1 MTKRNINCS
10 HPQQNVLLSCWARR
24 QRKPRWNLRWIRA
37 ARAALLTRFAAKPQT
52 SLRQGVITNDR
63 RASRHQARTRP
74 LASTRRAGRRPRS
87 GSISPVTACD
97 VHASTKHRKRGYRHI
112 GPSIFSQSSSAR
124 SSSAHLWRWARS
136 SEFGEYFFSYS
147 LKAALNGVGA
157 GTFHPP
163 GISIL
168 LIDREIPLPFAYACW
183 CSGLE
188 RLVGA
193 YILENNF
200 TILRCLVM

>member
-74 LASTRRAGRRPRS
+74 LASTRRAGRRPRG

-97 VHASTKHRKRGYRHI
+97 AHASTKHRKRGYRHS
-112 GPSIFSQSSSAR
+112 GPSQKTHHR
-124 SSSAHLWRWARS
+124 P
-136 SEFGEYFFSYS
+136 SYG
-147 LKAALNGVGA
+147 LALL
-157 GTFHPP
+157 T
-163 GISIL
+163 
-168 LIDREIPLPFAYACW
+168 
-183 CSGLE
+183 
-188 RLVGA
+188 
-193 YILENNF
+193 
-200 TILRCLVM
+200 RCLVLHLTRYSPASRSLATALPECALARGLARPTTWLQSKD